1 MPEISTAHLVVSKM
15 MESDHFSKWLGIE
28 ILELRPGYCKLKMP
42 VRKEMLNGFGIL
54 HGGVTFAMADSCFAF
69 AANSHGLLSVSLQA
83 SISFPNSSSFGDVLI
98 AESVE
103 LNFSKTS
110 GIYDI
115 QIQKENS
122 LEIVGLF
129 RGVAHRTSK
138 AGLGL

>member
-1 MPEISTAHLVVSKM
+1 MPEISQAQVIVAKM
-15 MESDHFSKWLGIE
+15 MKTDYFSQWLGIE
-28 ILELRPGYCKLKMP
+28 ILEIRPGYCKLKML
-42 VRKEMLNGFGIL
+42 VKKEMLNGFGIL

-83 SISFPNSSSFGDVLI
+83 SISFPNSASLGDVLI

-110 GIYDI
+110 VIYDI
-115 QIQKENS
+115 QIQKENN

-138 AGLGL
+138 PALGL